1 MIVNGNAKISMNLI
15 LSLLNRKGIL
25 SRSTTKKKERKKMA
39 LRKEGKMCFCSYKN
53 DLALLP

>member
-1 MIVNGNAKISMNLI
+1 MIVNGNAKISINFI
-15 LSLLNRKGIL
+15 HSLLNRKGIL
-25 SRSTTKKKERKKMA
+25 SRTTKKKGSMKMA